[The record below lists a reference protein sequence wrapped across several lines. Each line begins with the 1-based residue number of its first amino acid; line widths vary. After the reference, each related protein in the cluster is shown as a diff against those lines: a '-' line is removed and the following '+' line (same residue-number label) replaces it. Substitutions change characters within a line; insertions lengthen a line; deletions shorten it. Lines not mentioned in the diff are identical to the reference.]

1 MNKMKYIKV
10 TDKINDVETLFRLL
24 LAGVP
29 KRQIWQ
35 TLHMTVLFTLYVK
48 T

>member
-29 KRQIWQ
+29 KKIYCRSNPI
-35 TLHMTVLFTLYVK
+35 
-48 T
+48 